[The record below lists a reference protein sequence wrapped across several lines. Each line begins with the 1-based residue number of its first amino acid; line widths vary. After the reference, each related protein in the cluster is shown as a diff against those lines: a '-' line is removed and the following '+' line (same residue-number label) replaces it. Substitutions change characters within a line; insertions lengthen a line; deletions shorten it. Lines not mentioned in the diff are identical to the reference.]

1 MAELKYLDYAGL
13 KKVFGLVN
21 DSISGATATVNAE
34 VAKKADKSELE
45 AYLTKTEAE
54 ETYLKEHQSLSE
66 YAKKSE
72 LEGLASESYVDNAV
86 NEAKEAILGEDLAE
100 ALETLETV
108 KSWKEQ
114 HGTEYSNLLAEVNKK
129 ADSETVASTYAT
141 KEEVSAVEAKIPS
154 DYLTEE
160 DIEDFATEEYVD
172 DAIEA
177 LNIEQYAKTADLP
190 TFVAFSDAEIEAASK
205 GE

>member
-1 MAELKYLDYAGL
+1 MAEVKYLDLNGL
-13 KKVFGLVN
+13 KKVFGIV
-21 DSISGATATVNAE
+21 DEKITGATSTINAE
-34 VAKKADKSELE
+34 VNKKADKTELE

-54 ETYLKEHQSLSE
+54 QTYIKEHQSLAE

-72 LEGLASESYVDNAV
+72 VYTKGEVD
-86 NEAKEAILGEDLAE
+86 EAISDVKDEILGEDLAE

-108 KSWKEQ
+108 KNWKEE

-129 ADSETVASTYAT
+129 ADAETVSSTYAT
-141 KEEVSAVEAKIPS
+141 KAEVSAVEAKIPT

-160 DIEDFATEEYVD
+160 DIEDFITEEYVD
-172 DAIEA
+172 DAIKA